1 MNTQDNVMP
10 IEEAKAL
17 KEASDAIGKVI
28 ADLEKNDSGLDKG
41 RIRNSTRNL
50 ARIIENARLFQQS
63 DLISE
68 LVHELRTP
76 LTSLNTAARL
86 MLRAPRLPPE
96 TSTVFLSGAK
106 PNAS

>member
-50 ARIIENARLFQQS
+50 ARIIENARLLLGFS
-63 DLISE
+63 
-68 LVHELRTP
+68 
-76 LTSLNTAARL
+76 A
-86 MLRAPRLPPE
+86 
-96 TSTVFLSGAK
+96 
-106 PNAS
+106 